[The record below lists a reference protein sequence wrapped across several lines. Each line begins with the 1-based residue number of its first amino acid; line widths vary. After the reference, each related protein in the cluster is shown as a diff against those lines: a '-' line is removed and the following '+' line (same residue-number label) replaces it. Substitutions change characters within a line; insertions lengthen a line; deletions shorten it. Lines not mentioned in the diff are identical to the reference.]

1 MKKIIS
7 SLFIVVGL
15 FVVLGFAGVVSA
27 STTPKLY
34 MDGNQLVTD
43 VDPIIK
49 QGTTLVPLSVLSTG
63 LGYEVK
69 WDNQAQEVT
78 VRDQKTTIKL
88 AIGQKIGYVNN
99 DSYELTQAPSLVKNR
114 TMVPIRFVSEVLGL
128 KVEWKQQT
136 SEVLLTSP
144 VKEPEPTPTPSPVQD
159 ATVTNV
165 HFSEEGNLH
174 IAYNGSLAEPKPM
187 LLPASDTTPA
197 RLVVDLKNTGYT
209 YDLASSFIKGQTE
222 VTLNGYK
229 NLSGY
234 RFSQFSS
241 NPLTARIVVLLN
253 EGANYSLVQSNG
265 ELIINFNEV
274 SSEVPG
280 ETPDPSGTPPATEEP
295 EPGDNPSP
303 TPSTPP
309 DSSNSDKPIYH
320 IVIDAG
326 HGDKDP
332 GTVNAS
338 LGLFE
343 KDFNLSAV
351 LKIKAELE
359 KHEQI
364 VVHLTR
370 SDDTFLELS
379 ERVAFAERIP
389 GLGKKADLF
398 ISVHA
403 NSFTKNTSVRGTE
416 TYYYRADSKQLANTL
431 HPYIV
436 GAIGSNDRGVRTASF
451 KVIRETTMPAVL
463 LEVGY
468 LSNSSDAKLLFN
480 SNVQSKFAKELAAG
494 VFKYLNLQ

>member
-69 WDNQAQEVT
+69 WNNQAQEVT

-144 VKEPEPTPTPSPVQD
+144 VKEPEPSPTPTPSPVQD

-174 IAYNGSLAEPKPM
+174 IAYTGSLAEPKPM
-187 LLPASDTTPA
+187 LLPANDTTPA
-197 RLVVDLKNTGYT
+197 RLVVDLNNTGYT

-234 RFSQFSS
+234 RYSQFSS

-253 EGANYSLVQSNG
+253 EGANYSLVHSNG
-265 ELIINFNEV
+265 ELVINFNEV

-280 ETPDPSGTPPATEEP
+280 ETPQPSEDPPATEEP
-295 EPGDNPSP
+295 APGDNPSP

-309 DSSNSDKPIYH
+309 DSTNGNKPIYH
-320 IVIDAG
+320 IVLDAG
-326 HGDKDP
+326 HGDTDP
-332 GTVNAS
+332 GAINKS

-351 LKIKAELE
+351 LKVKAELE
-359 KHEQI
+359 KNPQI

-370 SDDTFLELS
+370 SNDTFLELS

-389 GLGKKADLF
+389 GIGKKADLF
-398 ISVHA
+398 ISIHA
-403 NSFTKNTSVRGTE
+403 NSFTNTSVSGTE
-416 TYYYRADSKQLANTL
+416 TYYNRANSKELANTL

-436 GAIGSNDRGVRTASF
+436 GAVGLNDRGVRTASF

-468 LSNSSDAKLLFN
+468 ISNSSDAKVLFN

-494 VFKYLNLQ
+494 VFKYLKL